1 MRSVEFA
8 NEAIKDEFLGLPV
21 RLRQRGYKM
30 FELLETRDNSLGES
44 YTKSLKGG
52 LFEIRIKS
60 DEGIARSIYCYE
72 IGKRIIILPTFVKK
86 TQKTPKSI
94 LNLAEQK
101 LKEFKDGNR

>member
-1 MRSVEFA
+1 MRSVKFA
-8 NEAIKDEFLGLPV
+8 NEAIKDEFLELPTG
-21 RLRQRGYKM
+21 LRQRDYKI
-30 FELLETRDNSLGES
+30 FELLETRGNTLGES

-86 TQKTPKSI
+86 RKRRQK
-94 LNLAEQK
+94 AY
-101 LKEFKDGNR
+101 

>member
-1 MRSVEFA
+1 
-8 NEAIKDEFLGLPV
+8 
-21 RLRQRGYKM
+21 M
-30 FELLETRDNSLGES
+30 FELLEARGNTLGEP
-44 YTKSLKGG
+44 YTKSLKDG

-72 IGKRIIILPTFVKK
+72 IGKKIIILLTFVKK

-94 LNLAEQK
+94 LNLSEQR